1 MKGGLSEAYSYPS
14 LAQSLLAVP
23 QWAAQPKLQAGA
35 QAWATRFFLEHTR
48 GGAGPIQAAL
58 RLGERYYGGT

>member
-1 MKGGLSEAYSYPS
+1 MQGGLSEAYSYPS
-14 LAQSLLAVP
+14 LAQPLLAFP
-23 QWAAQPKLQAGA
+23 QAGA
-35 QAWATRFFLEHTR
+35 TSGDSSLGHQVFLEHTR